1 MKKESHS
8 MYCTK
13 CGNRGLDVCRT
24 GKGKTREKGHL
35 KKLWCIN
42 CKEEVNHAEI
52 SNNYTIEMFRYEF
65 EHNNFVDG
73 ERIVSVD
80 TMIKKFYEEN

>member
-13 CGNRGLDVCRT
+13 CGNKGITVCRERT
-24 GKGKTREKGHL
+24 TKREKGHL
-35 KKLWCIN
+35 KKLWCIY
-42 CKEEVNHAEI
+42 CKEEVNHVEI
-52 SNNYTIEMFRYEF
+52 TNDYTIDMFHYEF

-73 ERIVSVD
+73 ERVLKVNTI
-80 TMIKKFYEEN
+80 IKQMEEK